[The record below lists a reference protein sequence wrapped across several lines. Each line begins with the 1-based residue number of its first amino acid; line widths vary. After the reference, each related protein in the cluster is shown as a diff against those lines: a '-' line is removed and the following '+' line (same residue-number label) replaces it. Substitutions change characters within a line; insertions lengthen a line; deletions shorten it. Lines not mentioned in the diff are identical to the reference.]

1 MKKNYRVTHI
11 NNKKTKEEFLK
22 NVFDYLDTNPNTP
35 IDIFEAEFKEIQ
47 EYTVGVLYATATSEI
62 TYSVSIGYHRKVE
75 YYENN
80 TRKEKIVTDW
90 RPITGT
96 YSDTSSYAMLEEGN
110 DGMYIA
116 LSSVIYESD
125 ESNWE
130 YTGEEVEVSDSDID
144 DALGYCASI
153 TAHHAEMELPGDEQK
168 QFCPSLVHQE
178 VDDILYFKLP
188 CYSIQY
194 IYKGETYT
202 IRGVAINT
210 KTVELN
216 AECPVSANTISSLK
230 ENGTPEI
237 VKLREQKDSKWKEVK
252 LFGIVAVLT
261 LGLIIPAIIFGFL
274 TYKKYKEFKQVTDN
288 LDNVLDEF
296 EQKLSSI
303 KHEQYERKLKQYNL
317 VEE

>member
-1 MKKNYRVTHI
+1 
-11 NNKKTKEEFLK
+11 
-22 NVFDYLDTNPNTP
+22 
-35 IDIFEAEFKEIQ
+35 
-47 EYTVGVLYATATSEI
+47 
-62 TYSVSIGYHRKVE
+62 
-75 YYENN
+75 
-80 TRKEKIVTDW
+80 
-90 RPITGT
+90 
-96 YSDTSSYAMLEEGN
+96 MLEEGN
-110 DGMYIA
+110 DGMYSA

-144 DALGYCASI
+144 DALGYCASK
-153 TAHHAEMELPGDEQK
+153 TALHAESDLPGDEHK
-168 QFCPSLVHQE
+168 QFRPSLVHQE

-194 IYKGETYT
+194 VYKGETYT
-202 IRGVAINT
+202 IRGAAINT
-210 KTVELN
+210 KAVELN

-237 VKLREQKDSKWKEVK
+237 AKLREQKDSKWKEVK
-252 LFGIVAVLT
+252 LFGIIAFLT
-261 LGLIIPAIIFGFL
+261 FGLIIPAVIFGFL
-274 TYKKYKEFKQVTDN
+274 TYKKYKELQQITQKLND
-288 LDNVLDEF
+288 VLEQF